1 MKDAR
6 VAIRYAKSLLSLA
19 IKQNVL
25 EEIKEDIIIVN
36 TVCKENRD
44 FSNMLKSPI
53 VKSETKIIILKKIF
67 ENKISSLSMNF
78 VELII
83 EKKREAVLRSIS
95 ESFISLYHSEKNIIL
110 ASVTSATAITEDLR
124 FQVLAQL
131 KEVVGNSEIRVE
143 ELVDPSLIG
152 GFVLRIGDREY
163 NASAANKLQ
172 KLKREFVSNQYIKEY

>member
-25 EEIKEDIIIVN
+25 EETKEDIIILN

-53 VKSETKIIILKKIF
+53 VKSGTKITILKKIF
-67 ENKISSLSMNF
+67 ENKISSLSMSF
-78 VELII
+78 FELII
-83 EKKREAVLRSIS
+83 EKKREAILSSIS

-110 ASVTSATAITEDLR
+110 ASMTCATAITEDLR
-124 FQVLAQL
+124 LKVLAQL
-131 KEVVGNSEIRVE
+131 KEIVGNSEIHLE
-143 ELVDPSLIG
+143 ELVNPSLIG